1 MRLDASRDDFPG
13 VLPDGSALAESLPSY
28 LNDLLQLNK
37 NLQEQLALRITSEEL
52 VRTQEQR
59 LRWIVT
65 NAPVVLFA
73 VDANGVFIFSEG
85 QGLKPVGIE
94 PGGLVGLSAFEL
106 FEHTPHFQDDFSRL
120 LAGEDLHPTL
130 DINGIVFECA
140 YSRLLDDQGD
150 VVGMI
155 GVAADITERKRAEA
169 RLMQLANF
177 DPLTSLPNRALFHD
191 RLAHALAKAHRSKKL
206 VALVFLD
213 LDRFKTINDSLGHYA
228 GDELLKSVAE
238 RLQKNAREDDTVAR
252 LGGDEFTV
260 ILEGITYNEDATI
273 VARKILEVMS
283 QPFYLDG
290 HEVFVTTS
298 MGIAIYPLDGDN
310 SDDLLKNADTA
321 MYRAKE
327 QGRNGYRFYTAD
339 MNAKAVE
346 QLIMESSMRHALERN
361 EFEVY
366 YQPQIDVH
374 SRELTGFEALLR
386 WRHPDLGLLYPHQ
399 FLRLAEDNG
408 LIVVIGEWVLHHVCA
423 QAAQWQR
430 TGLPPV
436 RVAVNL
442 SGRQFRQDNL
452 VESVARALHESGLSP
467 HLLEL
472 EITENFL
479 LDNIQSAIITLNR
492 LHDLNVQL
500 AMDDFG
506 TGYSSLSYLKRFPL
520 NSLKIDQSFVR
531 DISTDPDDAAIAEA
545 IIALAKTLRLRVMA
559 EGVETEEQ
567 LYFLR
572 SRGCDQAQGF
582 LISAALPADQV
593 LPWFHSRNSQR
604 TAFEQKALWPAMAD

>member
-1 MRLDASRDDFPG
+1 MQFDASRDDFPDA
-13 VLPDGSALAESLPSY
+13 LPDHAALAESLPGY
-28 LNDLLQLNK
+28 LNELLQRNK
-37 NLQEQLALRITSEEL
+37 QLQEQLALRASAEDL
-52 VRTQEQR
+52 LRSKEQR

-73 VDANGVFIFSEG
+73 LDVNGVFIFSEG

-106 FEHTPHFQDDFSRL
+106 FEHTLHFQDDFSRL
-120 LAGEDLHPTL
+120 LEGEDLRPTL
-130 DINGIVFECA
+130 EINGIVFECA
-140 YSRLLDDQGD
+140 YSRLLDEHGE
-150 VVGMI
+150 VVGLI

-177 DPLTSLPNRALFHD
+177 DTLTTLPNRALFHD
-191 RLAHALAKAHRSKKL
+191 RLAHALAKSHRSKKL
-206 VALVFLD
+206 VALLFLD

-238 RLQKNAREDDTVAR
+238 RLQKTAREVDTVAR

-273 VARKILEVMS
+273 VARKILEVMG

-327 QGRNGYRFYTAD
+327 QGRNGFRFYTAD

-346 QLIMESSMRHALERN
+346 HLIMESSMRHALERS

-386 WRHPDLGLLYPHQ
+386 WRHPDLGLLYPSQ
-399 FLRLAEDNG
+399 FLPLAEDNG
-408 LIVVIGEWVLHHVCA
+408 LIVIIGEWVLHHVCA

-430 TGLPPV
+430 GGLPPV

-452 VESVARALHESGLSP
+452 VESVARALQESGLSP

-492 LHDLNVQL
+492 LHDLHVQL

-582 LISAALPADQV
+582 LINAALPAEQV
-593 LPWFHSRNSQR
+593 LPWFQSRNSQR
-604 TAFEQKALWPAMAD
+604 TAFEQKALWPVTSD